1 MQVLGPFIACLFL
14 PGLAT
19 TPLTAPSSLPTH
31 LSVDVTGA
39 RQRTTA
45 IASPVFGTTHSSLDY
60 LSLAAEWEAPSHP
73 ASLLGPAIKQEQPPV
88 ALCGLGGF
96 ATAQATNPFVFVMQV
111 LGPFIACLFLPGLA
125 TTPLTAP
132 SSLPTHLSVDVT
144 GARQRTTAIASPVFG
159 TTHSSLDYLSL
170 AAEWEAPSHPAS
182 LLGPAIKQE
191 QPPVALCG
199 LGGFATAQATNPFV
213 FVMQVGERFS
223 LFAKKSNNYFLVQL
237 PSPQCLNAVL
247 ADCFHLV
254 LSLLLLLSGDIETN
268 PGPDNAAI
276 LAELK
281 KISTGQS
288 KLISEVQDLK
298 SQLLATDRNVS
309 DLGKR
314 MAELE
319 SHYESLVTLKTDT
332 EVLRADTTKATRL
345 ISKLEARF
353 DDAENR
359 TRRNNLVF
367 YGLPETTPESYAQS
381 EQLIIKHCREHL
393 DIHID
398 TKEIERAHRLGRHSN
413 DKPRPIIT
421 KFTFFK
427 TKETVLS
434 SARKLKG
441 TNYSI
446 GEDFSRAVRI
456 ARSQLVAFARKQ
468 SAPFNLRYKTL
479 HIGPK
484 RYVFDSVSETVREM
498 L

>member
-19 TPLTAPSSLPTH
+19 TPLTAPSYLPTH
-31 LSVDVTGA
+31 LSVDVSGA
-39 RQRTTA
+39 RQRATA

-60 LSLAAEWEAPSHP
+60 LPLATEWEAPSHP
-73 ASLLGPAIKQEQPPV
+73 TSLLGPAIKQEQPPV

-96 ATAQATNPFVFVMQV
+96 AAAQATNPFVFVMQV

-132 SSLPTHLSVDVT
+132 SYLPTHLSVDVS
-144 GARQRTTAIASPVFG
+144 GARQRATAIASPVFG
-159 TTHSSLDYLSL
+159 TTHSSLDYLPL
-170 AAEWEAPSHPAS
+170 ATEWEAPSHPRS

-247 ADCFHLV
+247 VDCFHV
-254 LSLLLLLSGDIETN
+254 VFSLLLLLSGDIETN
-268 PGPDNAAI
+268 PGPDTAAI

-314 MAELE
+314 MTELE

-332 EVLRADTTKATRL
+332 EVLRTDATKATRL
-345 ISKLEARF
+345 ISKLEARL

-381 EQLIIKHCREHL
+381 EQLIIKHCRKHL

-398 TKEIERAHRLGRHSN
+398 TKEIERAHHLGRHSN

-441 TNYSI
+441 TNYST
-446 GEDFSRAVRI
+446 VK
-456 ARSQLVAFARKQ
+456 AR
-468 SAPFNLRYKTL
+468 
-479 HIGPK
+479 
-484 RYVFDSVSETVREM
+484 
-498 L
+498 

>member
-1 MQVLGPFIACLFL
+1 
-14 PGLAT
+14 
-19 TPLTAPSSLPTH
+19 
-31 LSVDVTGA
+31 
-39 RQRTTA
+39 
-45 IASPVFGTTHSSLDY
+45 
-60 LSLAAEWEAPSHP
+60 
-73 ASLLGPAIKQEQPPV
+73 
-88 ALCGLGGF
+88 
-96 ATAQATNPFVFVMQV
+96 
-111 LGPFIACLFLPGLA
+111 
-125 TTPLTAP
+125 
-132 SSLPTHLSVDVT
+132 
-144 GARQRTTAIASPVFG
+144 
-159 TTHSSLDYLSL
+159 
-170 AAEWEAPSHPAS
+170 
-182 LLGPAIKQE
+182 
-191 QPPVALCG
+191 
-199 LGGFATAQATNPFV
+199 
-213 FVMQVGERFS
+213 MQVGERFS

-247 ADCFHLV
+247 ADCFHV
-254 LSLLLLLSGDIETN
+254 VFSLLLLLSGDIETN
-268 PGPDNAAI
+268 PGPDTAAI

-314 MAELE
+314 MTELE

-332 EVLRADTTKATRL
+332 EVLRADATKATRL

-479 HIGPK
+479 HIGQK
-484 RYVFDSVSETVREM
+484 RYVFDSVSETVREV